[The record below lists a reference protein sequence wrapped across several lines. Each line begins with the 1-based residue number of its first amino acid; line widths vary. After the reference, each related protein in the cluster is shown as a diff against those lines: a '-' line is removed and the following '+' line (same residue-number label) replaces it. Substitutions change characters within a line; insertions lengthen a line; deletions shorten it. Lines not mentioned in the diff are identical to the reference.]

1 MSVEI
6 SRRAINEQ
14 MRPRYAGL
22 KVLSMIAASLFL
34 LIVAG
39 TWSVDSMFTMSA
51 CLLALPFVS
60 IIICRI
66 WLSGLQCERGPIHPM
81 TEGDT
86 GEITLALS
94 QRFFT
99 DLTVHV
105 WDVLPNGLR
114 SDPLMPAEVV
124 LTGKSMEFRYGLNG
138 RKRGVYEIGP
148 LQVGI
153 HDPLGV
159 RGAIRRFGQSAQ
171 LVVYPKALELTDWML
186 ASGDGPLSPAAQVA
200 IRAVTASG
208 IDFQGTRKYYPGDDL
223 RRVHW
228 KSAARAG
235 ELIVSE
241 YQEESTPGDVI
252 VALDT
257 EIGSDVDGGE
267 ETTLDYGVR
276 VAAYIAK
283 SALDNGSR
291 ISLLSAA
298 GKVNAEGDHQ
308 LPVVLEHLARLRAD
322 SKESLA
328 GVLTSSLPAPGSTV
342 VVISSKVDGNLREAA
357 RRLLQSGVNMAQVY
371 VIPETFDE
379 RLTSAGRLDA
389 LVEPDIPCWR
399 VSKGDGHGD

>member
-1 MSVEI
+1 MSIEI
-6 SRRAINEQ
+6 SRGAIEAR
-14 MRPRYAGL
+14 MRPKYAGL

-39 TWSVDSMFTMSA
+39 TWSVDTMFTMSA
-51 CLLALPFVS
+51 CLLVLPVVS

-66 WLSGLQCERGPIHPM
+66 WLSGLRCERGRIHPM

-86 GEITLALS
+86 GEITIAVNH
-94 QRFFT
+94 RFFA

-105 WDVLPNGLR
+105 WDALPSGLG
-114 SDPLMPAEVV
+114 SDPAMPAEVL
-124 LTGKSMEFRYGLNG
+124 LTGTSIDFHYSLNAG
-138 RKRGVYEIGP
+138 KRGVYEIGP
-148 LQVGI
+148 LQIGV

-159 RGAIRRFGQSAQ
+159 RGAIRRFGQSAE
-171 LVVYPKALELTDWML
+171 LVVYPKPLELTDWML
-186 ASGDGPLSPAAQVA
+186 ASGDGPLSPMAQAAV
-200 IRAVTASG
+200 RAVTASG

-252 VALDT
+252 IALDT
-257 EIGSDVDGGE
+257 HIGSDIGNGK
-267 ETTLDYGVR
+267 ETTLDYAVR
-276 VAAYIAK
+276 AAAYVAE

-291 ISLLSAA
+291 VFLLTAR
-298 GKVNAEGDHQ
+298 GKVETEGDHQ
-308 LPVVLEHLARLRAD
+308 LPGLLEQLARLRAD
-322 SKESLA
+322 SKEPLA
-328 GVLTSSLPAPGSTV
+328 GVLASSLPAPGSTV
-342 VVISSKVDGNLREAA
+342 VVISSKVDDDLRDAA
-357 RRLLQSGVNMAQVY
+357 RRLMVSGVNMAQVH

-379 RLTSAGRLDA
+379 GLTSTRKMDIL
-389 LVEPDIPCWR
+389 LHSDIPCWR